1 MANGPETRGTA
12 SREVHKSSADT
23 EKLNNLRETARA
35 NRAGAAESRHQ
46 RPDPEARAHA
56 AKSEV
61 NAGAR
66 KMAGEAKFKAFHEG
80 SIVERSE
87 RANRTKAMLMDM
99 RAGRERFQA
108 KKAQDSRSNINP
120 EVAARINA
128 ARPAMEQA
136 LAQERA
142 AQPLP
147 KRESKLNQE
156 AGQPTAQAEAQQTVN
171 QTEAAGE
178 AQSQAAEAQS
188 TTGSRTEKRLVN
200 QQAEK
205 EHLKKEK
212 ADKER
217 EAKAEQE
224 KVKEKFNK
232 LIKNIQENAKQE
244 LELLDGQAE
253 MIKNQ
258 LENNNFYNVLK
269 NHKLK
274 GELKGVT
281 KEGEDLKKDTKER
294 VSRLEKKRD
303 ERLAAMKSAAEK
315 VSADY
320 NKLIGKMESQIAR
333 SEAMIRAS
341 QRATIIR
348 EGLRGVGNL
357 LGRAARGIGRG
368 VEAGARL
375 AGRGINAVG
384 NAAGNFAG
392 NVVSGYQA
400 GRAEAGNNSTTTNAE
415 TPDNV
420 VSLDEARRVREAR
433 QNTERQAPG
442 PAAA

>member
-108 KKAQDSRSNINP
+108 EKAEDSKSSINP
-120 EVAARINA
+120 EIAARINA
-128 ARPAMEQA
+128 NRPALEQA

-178 AQSQAAEAQS
+178 APATELPSPPKYAAERRSARQQ
-188 TTGSRTEKRLVN
+188 GEKAELQR
-200 QQAEK
+200 AKEEK
-205 EHLKKEK
+205 ERK
-212 ADKER
+212 
-217 EAKAEQE
+217 AKAEQE
-224 KVKEKFNK
+224 KIKEYYNK
-232 LIKNIQENAKQE
+232 LIKDIKDVAEQRQEELGDRAKFV
-244 LELLDGQAE
+244 
-253 MIKNQ
+253 KSQ
-258 LENNNFYNVLK
+258 LENNNFYNVIS
-269 NHKLK
+269 NRKLNR
-274 GELKGVT
+274 ELKGIGKDSERL
-281 KEGEDLKKDTKER
+281 KENTREE
-294 VSRLEKKRD
+294 VSKLEKVRD

-341 QRATIIR
+341 QRASTIR

-357 LGRAARGIGRG
+357 LWRAARGIGRG
-368 VEAGARL
+368 MEAGARL
-375 AGRGINAVG
+375 AGRGINAAG
-384 NAAGNFAG
+384 NAASNFAG
-392 NVVSGYQA
+392 NVVRGYQA
-400 GRAEAGNNSTTTNAE
+400 GRAETGNNSTTTNAE

-420 VSLDEARRVREAR
+420 VSLDEARRAREAR